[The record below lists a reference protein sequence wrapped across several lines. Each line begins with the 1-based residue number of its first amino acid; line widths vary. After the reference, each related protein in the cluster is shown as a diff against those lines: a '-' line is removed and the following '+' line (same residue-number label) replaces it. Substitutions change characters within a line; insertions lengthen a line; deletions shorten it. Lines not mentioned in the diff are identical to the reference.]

1 MLNPVK
7 RIVKTTFRLCGL
19 NIERINTADNN
30 YDWLLKYGIETVLD
44 IGANT
49 GQFAEMIHKILPSAA
64 IVSFEPIE
72 KCYQMLIKNM
82 ASVPKFRAFNYALG
96 EKDTNAEMCV
106 NDYTASS
113 SLLQMEDL
121 HKQAFPF
128 TANACKEMVKI
139 KQLDGVARDLDLTD
153 NLLIKIDVQGYE
165 DRVIRGGQETV
176 SRAKVVIIETSFQ
189 SLYIGQPMFEDIYDM
204 LKQIG
209 FRYIG
214 ALEQLRSPL
223 DGSVLQADSV
233 FIKNLGN

>member
-1 MLNPVK
+1 
-7 RIVKTTFRLCGL
+7 
-19 NIERINTADNN
+19 
-30 YDWLLKYGIETVLD
+30 VLD

-49 GQFAEMIHKILPSAA
+49 GQFAEMIHKILPIAA

-72 KCYQMLIKNM
+72 ECYQRLIRNM
-82 ASVPKFRAFNYALG
+82 ASVPTFRAFNYALG
-96 EKDTNAEMCV
+96 ETDTNVEMYV

-113 SLLQMEDL
+113 SLLQMEEL
-121 HKQAFPF
+121 HKQEFPF
-128 TANACKEMVKI
+128 TAKSCKRMVKI
-139 KQLDGVARDLDLTD
+139 KQLDEVARNLDLAD

-189 SLYIGQPMFEDIYDM
+189 CLYIGQAMFEDIYDM
-204 LKQIG
+204 LKQKG

-223 DGSVLQADSV
+223 NGSVLQADSV

>member
-1 MLNPVK
+1 MLKKVKKLTRSLFRMCGLDIRRIGTTDHDHDWLNPYH
-7 RIVKTTFRLCGL
+7 IM
-19 NIERINTADNN
+19 
-30 YDWLLKYGIETVLD
+30 TVLD

-72 KCYQMLIKNM
+72 ECYRSLIRNM

-96 EKDTNAEMCV
+96 EKDTNAEMYV

-139 KQLDGVARDLDLTD
+139 KQLDGIALDLDLTD

-165 DRVIRGGQETV
+165 DRVIRGGQETI

-189 SLYIGQPMFEDIYDM
+189 CLYIGQPMFEDIYDI

-223 DGSVLQADSV
+223 NGSVLQADSV